1 MISIIVPVYNAHNTL
16 KRCLDSILKQDFKDI
31 QIIAINDGSS
41 DDSLDIL
48 KEYAFIDKRIEV
60 INQENQG
67 VSVARNNG
75 IASAKGEY
83 IMFVD
88 SDDYIEPQTCSSL
101 LKYLKSDIQLVIF
114 GLNIY
119 KGNIL
124 QRTPHL
130 STKCIELKDNIDYY
144 WNLRTINLGP
154 CNKIYRK
161 SLIKQNFDTSLSLGE
176 DTLFVLEYLK
186 EVNKV
191 QIVSDC
197 YYNVSLDN
205 SGSLNRKYRE
215 DRLEQLIKVREKEM
229 KILNE
234 LYPNSKDRRI
244 YEEFFRNLHVI
255 LTNIMRMNF
264 DDKYKIIKSNMCRFN
279 YPYSFVKFPS
289 LYYSIFAYLVVNRM
303 YFTTYFLMALRVM
316 AENLLI
322 RKK

>member
-16 KRCLDSILKQDFKDI
+16 RRCLDSILKQDFKDI

-48 KEYAFIDKRIEV
+48 KEYALLYKRIDV

-75 IASAKGEY
+75 IAAAKGEF

-88 SDDYIEPQTCSSL
+88 SDDYIEPRTCSNL
-101 LKYLKSDIQLVIF
+101 LKYFKSDVQLVIF

-119 KGNIL
+119 KEDKL
-124 QRTPHL
+124 LRTPHL
-130 STKCIELKDNIDYY
+130 STKSINLKDNIDYY

-154 CNKIYRK
+154 CNKVYRR
-161 SLIKQNFDTSLSLGE
+161 SLIKRGFDTSLSLGE

-215 DRLEQLIKVREKEM
+215 DRLEQLITVRDKEVI
-229 KILNE
+229 ILNE

-244 YEEFFRNLHVI
+244 YEEYFRNLHVI
-255 LTNIMRMNF
+255 LTNIVRMNIE
-264 DDKYKIIKSNMCRFN
+264 DKYKIIKNNMLRFK
-279 YPYSFVKFPS
+279 YPYSYVKFS
-289 LYYSIFAYLVVNRM
+289 SFYYSIFAYLVVNRM
-303 YFTTYFLMALRVM
+303 YLTTYFLIILRVM
-316 AENLLI
+316 VENLLI
-322 RKK
+322 RK